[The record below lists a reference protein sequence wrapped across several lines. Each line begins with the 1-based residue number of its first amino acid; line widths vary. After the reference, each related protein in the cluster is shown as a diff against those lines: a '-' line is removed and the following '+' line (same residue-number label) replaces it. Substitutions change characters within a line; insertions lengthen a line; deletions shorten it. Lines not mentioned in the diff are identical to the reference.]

1 MNGIALSAPFFERL
15 GYGLAIAAFAIL
27 ALGVMWRL
35 TQSASDSYRFLFR
48 VLWGSLIVK
57 MAVATFFLL
66 RFTLL
71 DAATLAPLQPQPP
84 THPGAI
90 TTTPPRPVKTLELDL
105 TSEGELQWDGQ
116 TSSLKQFE
124 AQLASIPPETH
135 VCIRPHAATPWEK
148 VIQLTDALNRH
159 GIQSVSYQTDASSTP
174 SSSQ

>member
-48 VLWGSLIVK
+48 ILWGSLIVK

-71 DAATLAPLQPQPP
+71 DAPALAPFQPQTP
-84 THPGAI
+84 THPGSI
-90 TTTPPRPVKTLELDL
+90 TTTPPQPVNTLELNL
-105 TSEGELQWDGQ
+105 TPEGELQWDGQ
-116 TSSLKQFE
+116 TSSLERFD
-124 AQLASIPPETH
+124 AQLSSIPPETQ
-135 VCIRPHAATPWEK
+135 VRIRPHAATPWDK

-159 GIQSVSYQTDASSTP
+159 GIQSVSYQTDASST
-174 SSSQ
+174 SSNSQ